1 MMTGMKPLFRA
12 VLVSLAIT
20 QWVAWSSAATAGD
33 LTAIWVD
40 RDGKTLAKLELQ
52 LDDLDSA
59 PQYEIRTSTPWNK
72 EPRRFTGPS
81 LRDLSELTGLSVSR
95 ATLKALNDYTAEVP
109 SEDWLTYEVVL
120 STRID
125 GKQPR
130 VYEKGPYWLIYNV
143 DKMMKPLPQRFNARM
158 IWQVDRIM
166 FHVD

>member
-12 VLVSLAIT
+12 VLVSLAIV
-20 QWVAWSSAATAGD
+20 QWAAWCSAATAGN

-40 RDGKTLAKLELQ
+40 QQGKTLAEIQLQ
-52 LDDLDSA
+52 LEDLDSA
-59 PQYEIRTSTPWNK
+59 SQYEIYTSTPWNK

-81 LRDLSELTGLSVSR
+81 LREISELTGHSPSR
-95 ATLKALNDYTAEVP
+95 ATLKALNDYTVNVP
-109 SEDWLTYEVVL
+109 REDWLTYEVIL

-143 DKMMKPLPQRFNARM
+143 DKMMKPLPQRFTARM
-158 IWQVDRIM
+158 IWQVDRLM